1 VGAEVRGTRERM
13 GGGVL
18 SKRSDVYLF
27 QRQAVEL
34 DLSYLT
40 LLEGALS

>member
-1 VGAEVRGTRERM
+1 MGAEVRGTRERI

-27 QRQAVEL
+27 RRQAVEL
-34 DLSYLT
+34 DLFYLT
-40 LLEGALS
+40 LLEGVLS